1 MISPACSLP
10 GDAFRFER
18 MVLTISMSSD
28 FWPIIQGVKELS
40 ITIKKCLRYIPN
52 QSIKKCHFASQFGRL
67 WIHHL
72 LISVFR
78 AAMVG
83 VHGGRIT

>member
-40 ITIKKCLRYIPN
+40 ITIKN
-52 QSIKKCHFASQFGRL
+52 A
-67 WIHHL
+67 
-72 LISVFR
+72 
-78 AAMVG
+78 
-83 VHGGRIT
+83 